1 MFPAT
6 HLTSTHRRSL
16 AAGALP
22 AAGLALVLTACGPTT
37 PTAAGAPST
46 APAPSSSAR
55 PGGGGA
61 GFGGP
66 GGAGGFNA
74 ASGLVADLTG
84 STLQV
89 QDPRAGQTAVTFT
102 SSTTWQQVK
111 AVSASALAVGDCVV
125 VVSTSAPT
133 ARPTAPPTS
142 GGAPDS
148 PTGPITARSV
158 EISAAQGGQC
168 GPGRGFAGGLGGQ
181 RDRVTA
187 SPRPSLSPGAP
198 GTRPGGRGSGGFGG
212 LGGFG
217 GFGGFGASGT
227 VTAVSADGFSLQETR
242 RGPGDGTGT
251 TATAPTTST
260 VQVTTTP
267 STSWTQTVAAT
278 SSAAKVGV
286 CAAAIGPADDT
297 GAVTARSIT
306 ISQPVDGSCTQGGFG
321 GAGRFGGSFGQ
332 GGQGQS
338 GGDAHA

>member
-1 MFPAT
+1 VIAVFPAI
-6 HLTSTHRRSL
+6 HLTSTHRRAL

-22 AAGLALVLTACGPTT
+22 AAGLALVLTACGPTAT
-37 PTAAGAPST
+37 TASGAPST
-46 APAPSSSAR
+46 APVPSSSAR

-61 GFGGP
+61 GFGAP
-66 GGAGGFNA
+66 GGAGGFSG
-74 ASGLVADLTG
+74 ASGVVADLTG

-111 AVSASALAVGDCVV
+111 AVGASALAVGDCVI

-142 GGAPDS
+142 GGAPAS

-168 GPGRGFAGGLGGQ
+168 RPGRGVAGGLGLQ
-181 RDRVTA
+181 RDRGTA
-187 SPRPSLSPGAP
+187 SPRPSLSPGAQ
-198 GTRPGGRGSGGFGG
+198 GNRAGGR
-212 LGGFG
+212 GFG
-217 GFGGFGASGT
+217 GFGGFGASGM
-227 VTAVSADGFSLQETR
+227 VTAVSADGFSVQETR
-242 RGPGDGTGT
+242 RGPGDGTAT
-251 TATAPTTST
+251 TATAPTST

-267 STSWTQTVAAT
+267 STSWTQTVPAT
-278 SSAAKVGV
+278 SSVAKVGV

-321 GAGRFGGSFGQ
+321 GAGRFGGFFGQ